1 MKLSLTIAGNTL
13 RLLAVN
19 GRQVAGWNSVLFN
32 PAFLR
37 QEQVANVEALAK
49 VVRLALDAKRWRT
62 RRVLAAIPNF
72 GCQTTVL
79 ALPAAREVK
88 PAEVIPRE
96 ARRLLG
102 IAEERDYLFWQPLAP
117 KRNYF
122 LVSTPRDSLA
132 NLVQMLRLAG
142 LKPHRIDTHALALA
156 RAINQK
162 DAVIA
167 SGESNEATVIIVRDF
182 VPVVVRSH
190 FLGDTPQPGETVAD
204 QLLEVLEHTLAYYNE
219 THPDDHLVSAVPL
232 FLCGAATLEVE
243 ADLVSNAERRTGLQV
258 QSPENP
264 FKTPPDF
271 PLPQFMANL
280 GLIMKEW

>member
-49 VVRLALDAKRWRT
+49 VVRLALDAKHWQT
-62 RRVLAAIPNF
+62 RQVLAAIPNF

-79 ALPAAREVK
+79 ALPTAREVK
-88 PAEVIPRE
+88 PAEVIRRE

-102 IAEERDYLFWQPLAP
+102 IAEERDYLFWQPVAS
-117 KRNYF
+117 KGSYF
-122 LVSTPRDSLA
+122 LVSAPKDSLA

-142 LKPHRIDTHALALA
+142 LKPHRLDTHALAVA
-156 RAINQK
+156 RAIGQK
-162 DAVIA
+162 DAIIA
-167 SGESNEATVIIVRDF
+167 SGESNEATVIVIRDF
-182 VPVVVRSH
+182 VPVVVRSQ

-204 QLLEVLEHTLAYYNE
+204 QLLEALEQTVGYYND
-219 THPDDHLVSAVPL
+219 THPNDHMATTVPL

-243 ADLVSNAERRTGLQV
+243 TDLASNAEKRTGLKV
-258 QSPENP
+258 QPLDNP
-264 FKTPPDF
+264 FKAPPDF
-271 PLPQFMANL
+271 PLAQFMANL